1 MQPSPKEEGVTYL
14 CVADVQITDRRMGK
28 LLGQP
33 MAAQM
38 SNGPKVQHMR
48 MVGHVR
54 QKDLDIPEATPII
67 HSREV
72 QHRHCRSL
80 LIPSSQPGVLHD
92 LARIPCNRPVLGRYA
107 WQNADAESV
116 QRPSFRPSSPST

>member
-1 MQPSPKEEGVTYL
+1 MAMSGGRGGLSGMQPSPKEEGVTYL

-28 LLGQP
+28 WLGQP

-67 HSREV
+67 QEKFNTGIAG
-72 QHRHCRSL
+72 L
-80 LIPSSQPGVLHD
+80 
-92 LARIPCNRPVLGRYA
+92 
-107 WQNADAESV
+107 
-116 QRPSFRPSSPST
+116 F